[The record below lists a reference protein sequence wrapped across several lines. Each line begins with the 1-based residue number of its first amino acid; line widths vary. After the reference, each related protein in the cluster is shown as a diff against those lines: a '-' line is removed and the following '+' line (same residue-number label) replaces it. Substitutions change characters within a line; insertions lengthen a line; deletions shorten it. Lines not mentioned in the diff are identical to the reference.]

1 LIILGSVAAGL
12 LTSKFIFIVLTLGSG
27 SLLAMSLIASR
38 RPLIQALQNFEKC
51 QVEVRIWGAP
61 YPPIPFG
68 ALVLTSV
75 NALGAGI
82 HIFFSID
89 GDASMHLKVAQ
100 PGDSTIAPNTVVI
113 STAR

>member
-1 LIILGSVAAGL
+1 
-12 LTSKFIFIVLTLGSG
+12 
-27 SLLAMSLIASR
+27 MSLIASR

-100 PGDSTIAPNTVVI
+100 PGDSTITPNTVVI
-113 STAR
+113 STARYIQWNGKKISQVGNAPALFLARTMGP